1 MSYQVHNFQTG
12 ETIEAP
18 PINEMDAQIRINEDD
33 IQDVKDNM
41 VLISDEPPQT
51 STNKLWIVDG
61 SEVEIQIPS
70 MQDLND
76 VIGGVHGVPAGGRSG
91 QVLSKQTGVNYDMK
105 WVDQAGTS
113 EQDRIHWLLQSDEII
128 DTVQSIAF
136 DQQGNISSIT
146 HTDQES
152 TAVRTDRFTFGTNTI
167 TEVRTLSTGQ
177 SLTLVT
183 NLTTLVTTVTYS
195 E

>member
-18 PINEMDAQIRINEDD
+18 PINEMDAQIRINEND

-51 STNKLWIVDG
+51 STNKLWIVEG

-76 VIGGVHGVPAGGRSG
+76 VVGGIHGVPAGGRSG
-91 QVLSKQTGVNYDMK
+91 QVLSKRTGVNYDMR
-105 WVDQAGTS
+105 WVDPAGTS

-128 DTVQSIAF
+128 DTTQSIVF

-146 HTDQES
+146 HTDLQNEV
-152 TAVRTDRFTFGTNTI
+152 VRTDSFTFGENTI
-167 TEVRTLSTGQ
+167 TEVRTLSTGE
-177 SLTLVT
+177 SLTLAT
-183 NLTTLVTTVTYS
+183 NLTTLVTTVTYA